1 VNQSAAIRNEEIA
14 SPLWRWCSVA
24 SVFALGQ
31 LFWERVLPVL
41 LLIALGYL
49 FQRCMR
55 VDAATLN
62 RVNLFLFVPAL
73 ALVRLLETP
82 FSASVLGKIALAVS
96 LNMAT
101 LYALSWLLAIPMG
114 WQRATVTTV
123 ALAAMFANAGNYG
136 LPLVELVLGRKA
148 VSYQALVFVLNNL
161 LFFTV
166 GVALMAR
173 SRQSLTATVQQVFS
187 LPPVYAVMAGLL
199 LPMLGVSLPIPVMTA
214 LRYLGD
220 GLIPVALISL
230 GAQLA
235 ERTEMGDGAAL
246 AAATCL
252 RLIASPIVMVGVVH
266 LLGLSGTLAKT
277 LVLGAAAPAAVNTV
291 VLAIELQVNPSLASA
306 IVLVTTLL
314 SALTVTVV
322 AFWLTA

>member
-1 VNQSAAIRNEEIA
+1 MAVI
-14 SPLWRWCSVA
+14 SVA
-24 SVFALGQ
+24 MMAALGR

-49 FQRCMR
+49 FQRRMR

-73 ALVRLLETP
+73 ALVRLVETP
-82 FSASVLGKIALAVS
+82 FSASVLGKIASAVS
-96 LNMAT
+96 LNMAA
-101 LYALSWLLAIPMG
+101 LYALSWLLSILLR
-114 WQRATVTTV
+114 WQRATMTTV

-136 LPLVELVLGRKA
+136 LPLVELVLGRQA

-166 GVALMAR
+166 GVVLMAGSQR
-173 SRQSLTATVQQVFS
+173 PLKTTLRQMFS
-187 LPPVYAVMAGLL
+187 LPPVYAVAVGLL
-199 LPMLGVSLPIPVMTA
+199 LPMVGISLPAPLMTA

-220 GLIPVALISL
+220 GLIPVALTSL

-235 ERTEMGDGAAL
+235 ERTEIGDGAAL
-246 AAATCL
+246 VAATCL
-252 RLIASPIVMVGVVH
+252 RLIASPIIMVGVVH
-266 LLGLSGTLAKT
+266 LLGISGTLAKT
-277 LVLGAAAPAAVNTV
+277 LILGAAAPAAVNTV
-291 VLAIELQVNPSLASA
+291 VLAIELHVNPSLASA

-314 SALTVTVV
+314 SALTVTLT
-322 AFWLTA
+322 AFWLIG